1 MKIRTRY
8 PECNKAGEQ
17 ETVFG
22 SYLRVDTVFQEA
34 DGEWN
39 EGTQG
44 QRDAVSRRHT
54 INRVISSYNKT
65 N

>member
-8 PECNKAGEQ
+8 SECNRKGEQ

-22 SYLRVDTVFQEA
+22 SYLRVDTVFQKA
-34 DGEWN
+34 AGEWA
-39 EGTQG
+39 EGIQG
-44 QRDAVSRRHT
+44 ERDAVSRRPT